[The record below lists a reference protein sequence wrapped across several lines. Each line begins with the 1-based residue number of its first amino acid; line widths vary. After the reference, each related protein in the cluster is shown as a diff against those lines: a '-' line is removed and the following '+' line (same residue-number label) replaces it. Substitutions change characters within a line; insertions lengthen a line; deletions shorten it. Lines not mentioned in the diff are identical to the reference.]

1 MGEGICDICGDAGR
15 LHSCMLCGRRV
26 CLACYAGDKGVCK
39 ICLRGMKY
47 KGMEVKGYNAIKECN
62 TTRTVCNKVRTEIG

>member
-1 MGEGICDICGDAGR
+1 MGEGICDICGNAGR

-39 ICLRGMKY
+39 ICLGGTKY
-47 KGMEVKGYNAIKECN
+47 KGHVERIQYDKGMQYCKSC
-62 TTRTVCNKVRTEIG
+62 VD